1 MNLLFLISIAI
12 LFGFVGG
19 RIAQRLKLPGVVGYL
34 IAGLFFGPSFLDVF
48 NDKLLEDMNI
58 FAGFALSLVAF
69 MIGSEMRLST
79 LRELGKS
86 IGVITVLESFGAF
99 LLVAAGVYLLTGKM
113 YLALVFGAMAPAS
126 APAGTV
132 AVLQEC
138 KAKGRLTNALYAVV
152 GLDDGLAIMIFA
164 VAVAV
169 ARFLL
174 TGGDLSVGTLLE
186 GPALEI
192 SGSIVLGCVIGAVG
206 GFFTR
211 RLSGSEAVF
220 AVSLGSVLVC
230 AGLAIYLH
238 VSLILANLSLGM
250 VFANMYPVAN
260 RRAYRAIKSVTLP
273 IYIVFFFIA
282 GAHLRIALL
291 PSMGLLGLVYVL
303 TRIGGLVGG
312 AFLGAVISKSSP
324 VIRKYLGLGILCQAG
339 VAIGLSLLVSGEFRN
354 LGEEGRIL
362 AVAVVNTVAATTIVF
377 EILGPIAAKFAIVRS
392 GEFGV
397 NITEDDLIES
407 YKVGDVTQR
416 DIPVISAGLSLS
428 EVIRI
433 VSDTDYFF
441 YPVVDNAKKLIGKVT
456 IDGIRKTFATQ
467 ELNDWLV
474 ALDVMEPV
482 SFKLTPDVILSEA
495 LDKFKRLGAEN
506 LAVVTSDED
515 DRLVGVLNDRAV
527 HRTLSAEVLARQ
539 QKADSAH
546 GGQYAHS

>member
-34 IAGLFFGPSFLDVF
+34 IAGLFFGPSFLNVF

-79 LRELGKS
+79 LRELGRG

-99 LLVAAGVYLLTGKM
+99 LLVTAGVYVLTGKL

-169 ARFLL
+169 ARVLL
-174 TGGDLSVGTLLE
+174 TGGDLSVGALLE

-282 GAHLRIALL
+282 GAHLRVALL

-339 VAIGLSLLVSGEFRN
+339 VAIGLSLLVSGEFRD

-416 DIPVISAGLSLS
+416 DIPVISAGMSLS

-433 VSDTDYFF
+433 VSDTEYFF

-495 LDKFKRLGAEN
+495 LDKFKRLGVEN
-506 LAVVTSDED
+506 LAVVASDKD

-527 HRTLSAEVLARQ
+527 HRALSAEVLARQ
-539 QKADSAH
+539 HKADSAH
-546 GGQYAHS
+546 GGQYASC

>member
-34 IAGLFFGPSFLDVF
+34 IAGLFFGPSFLNVF

-79 LRELGKS
+79 LRELGRG

-99 LLVAAGVYLLTGKM
+99 LLVTAGVYVLTGKL

-169 ARFLL
+169 ARVLL
-174 TGGDLSVGTLLE
+174 TGGDLSVGALLE

-312 AFLGAVISKSSP
+312 AFLGAVISKSSM

-339 VAIGLSLLVSGEFRN
+339 VAIGLSLLASGEFRN

-397 NITEDDLIES
+397 NITEDDLIET

-416 DIPVISAGLSLS
+416 DVPVISVGMSLS

-495 LDKFKRLGAEN
+495 LDKFKRLGVEN
-506 LAVVTSDED
+506 LAVVTSDKD

-539 QKADSAH
+539 HKADSAH
-546 GGQYAHS
+546 GGAVTNR